1 MIFFGGGIM
10 SKAHTKKIKN
20 KQVEL
25 HHVKSLGAAKE
36 MTSKVKKQPRECRMG
51 KRNCKTFS

>member
-1 MIFFGGGIM
+1 M